1 MADTVKYDINE
12 LLRLKTDVSEQR
24 RNILKNDLKALAD
37 NQKEYLKLYSKI
49 RYYTDEEYRR
59 LKKI

>member
-1 MADTVKYDINE
+1 MADTVKYDINDF
-12 LLRLKTDVSEQR
+12 LRLKTGVLEHR

-37 NQKEYLKLYSKI
+37 NQKKYLKLYSKI
-49 RYYTDEEYRR
+49 RYYTDEEYSR